1 MSEAAEQRIAAPVRE
16 AMQREIALASGQEV
30 LFIADVDQDGKVF
43 RAEAVARGSDVQV
56 LAPPQ
61 FTDRGALAIH
71 NHPSGELRPS
81 EADLQVAG
89 RLAELGIGSAIVD
102 NLVERIYVLVEPLPP
117 ERPRSM
123 LDADRLAD
131 LVRSDG
137 AIAQSMDDFIERA
150 GQVAM
155 LADVARGLNDGALV
169 LAEAGTGVGKSLA
182 YLVPVVSWAAENDE
196 RVVVSTATINLQQQI
211 LDKDLPLVQRALGT
225 SLPVA
230 LVKGRANY
238 LCQRKLAEQLQEPEL
253 DTQIDTLQALS
264 DWAEQSDDGS
274 RSDLP
279 FALPEREWS
288 SVASEPDACAI
299 ARCPNRERCFV
310 LKARRKA
317 AAARVLVANHHIVFS
332 DLAVRRSGAGWDG
345 TAVLPPFRHVV
356 FDEAHNIERSATSYF
371 SERTGLAALRKH
383 ASRVSRERRSR
394 RVGLIHRLEASGV
407 SQEVAG
413 ATARAADAVREA
425 ADRMNRS
432 LAAVLAEEPSFRLEP
447 ASYERFRSLAE
458 PALGEAAQAAL
469 DLAAAAARALR
480 GLDDIAREEAI
491 AAELEAIV
499 RRLEA
504 AAAVVERFRGPEL
517 DENMVLWLDRGRGE
531 VPLVSLVATPTDLRP
546 IMRESVY
553 DPLATVVLCSAT
565 LTVGASF
572 AGLASRL
579 GIDMESERVRTGVYP
594 SPFDYRSRV
603 LLAVPRD
610 APDPGHARY
619 DEYVATLIERSVGAS
634 GGGALAL
641 FTSYAQ
647 LDRIWQRVAPVLQA
661 RGHTVYRQD
670 GSDRARLLDRFKA
683 DVSSV
688 LFATDSFWE
697 GIDAPGA
704 TLRLVL
710 VVRLPFPVPTDP
722 IQRARGELIER
733 AGGNP
738 FLELS
743 LPTAVTRLKQGFGR
757 LMRRADDRGA
767 VVIADPRL
775 VRKFYGRVFVESL
788 PPAQRIAASG
798 EEIAEALREFFAQD

>member
-1 MSEAAEQRIAAPVRE
+1 
-16 AMQREIALASGQEV
+16 MQREIALASGQEV